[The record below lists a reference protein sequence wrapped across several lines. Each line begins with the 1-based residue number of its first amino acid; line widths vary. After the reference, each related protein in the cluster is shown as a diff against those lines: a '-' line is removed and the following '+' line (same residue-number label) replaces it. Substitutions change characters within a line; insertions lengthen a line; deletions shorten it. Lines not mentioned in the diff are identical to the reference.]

1 MIDGSKFRDFCNYL
15 KNINLALVL
24 LFSVVVLTFLGLVI
38 LASASLSFSQDTSSI
53 FNKQLLWLLIA
64 ILSGA
69 IVTLINLEKLRK
81 FSKCIAVGTVILL
94 ILVLIPGIGIRVNGA
109 QRWLGMG
116 FMRLQV
122 GEFAKVALVFVL
134 AHYLAANQ
142 RLIKSFIHGFCIPGL
157 MIGTVCLLIILQPD
171 FGTAFLCGC
180 VGCGILFLGGAR
192 LFYLLPSLLGGTT
205 LFFVAVLLN
214 PVRLRRLTS
223 FLDMEGNK
231 SDGAYQLWQGI
242 LAFAAGGLKGVGLG
256 NGRQQMAFLPEAHT
270 DFIFPIIGEELGLY
284 FTLGVAC
291 FFFFI
296 FIIGYMI
303 LRRIP
308 DLFYFSLVV
317 GSLLFI
323 VFQALIN
330 IGVVTGLLPTKGMSL
345 PFISYGGSNL
355 MAMFM
360 FVGILLNALKTW
372 SMQPL
377 PRPSEL

>member
-1 MIDGSKFRDFCNYL
+1 MSSKFNDFCL
-15 KNINLALVL
+15 FCKNINLGFVL
-24 LFSVVVLTFLGLVI
+24 LFSVIVLTALGLVV
-38 LASASLSFSQDTSSI
+38 LASASLSFAQETSSF
-53 FNKQLLWLLIA
+53 FNKQLLWLA
-64 ILSGA
+64 MATLSG
-69 IVTLINLEKLRK
+69 ITMFVINLENLRK
-81 FSKCIAVGTVILL
+81 FSKLIAISTVVLL

-116 FMRLQV
+116 FIHFQV
-122 GEFAKVALVFVL
+122 AEFAKISLVFIL
-134 AHYLAANQ
+134 AHYLAENQ
-142 RLIKSFIHGFCIPGL
+142 RVIKTFVQGFFIPSV
-157 MIGTVCLLIILQPD
+157 MIGIVCLLIILQPD
-171 FGTAFLCGC
+171 FGTTFLCGC
-180 VGCGILFLGGAR
+180 VGCGMLFLGGAR
-192 LFYLLPSLLGGTT
+192 LRYLLPSLMGGVG
-205 LFFVAVLLN
+205 LFFIAILLN

-223 FLDMEGNK
+223 FLDIEGNK

-256 NGRQQMAFLPEAHT
+256 NGRQQMNFLPEAHT

-291 FFFFI
+291 FFCLI

-317 GSLLFI
+317 GSVLCI
-323 VFQALIN
+323 IFQALIN

-355 MAMFM
+355 MVMFM
-360 FVGILLNALKTW
+360 LVGILLNALKVW
-372 SMQPL
+372 SLKPL
-377 PRPSEL
+377 PSPSEL

>member
-1 MIDGSKFRDFCNYL
+1 MASKLHDFCNYFR
-15 KNINLALVL
+15 NINLGLVL
-24 LFSVVVLTFLGLVI
+24 LFCVIILTFLGLVV
-38 LASASLSFSQDTSSI
+38 LASASLSFNQETTSI
-53 FNKQLLWLLIA
+53 FNKQLMWLAMA
-64 ILSGA
+64 ILSGF
-69 IVTLINLEKLRK
+69 IMTVINLEKLRK
-81 FSKCIAVGTVILL
+81 FSKLIGAVTVLLL

-109 QRWLGMG
+109 QRWLGIG
-116 FMRLQV
+116 FMRFQV
-122 GEFAKVALVFVL
+122 AEFAKIALVFIL
-134 AHYLAANQ
+134 AHYLSANQ
-142 RLIKSFIHGFCIPGL
+142 RLIKTFLHGFCIPSIF
-157 MIGTVCLLIILQPD
+157 IGIVCLLIILQPD
-171 FGTAFLCGC
+171 FGTTFLCGS
-180 VGCGILFLGGAR
+180 VGCGILFLGGVR
-192 LFYLLPSLLGGTT
+192 LRYLLPSLMGGVG
-205 LFFVAVLLN
+205 LFFIAVLLN

-284 FTLGVAC
+284 FTIGVAC

-317 GSLLFI
+317 GSLLCI
-323 VFQALIN
+323 VFQAIIN

-355 MAMFM
+355 MVMFM
-360 FVGILLNALKTW
+360 FVGILLNALRTW
-372 SMQPL
+372 SIQPL